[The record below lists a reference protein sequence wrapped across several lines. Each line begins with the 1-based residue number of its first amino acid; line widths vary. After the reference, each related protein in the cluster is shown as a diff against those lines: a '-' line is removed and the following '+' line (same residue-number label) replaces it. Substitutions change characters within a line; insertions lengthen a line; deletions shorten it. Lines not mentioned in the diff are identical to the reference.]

1 MRISILM
8 ACAFLLVASFP
19 GQASAQGVIIKDGLA
34 FSEGPAWDGARYIYF
49 SDIPKNQ
56 ILRHDTETGDTEV
69 FIEDSGGA
77 NGLWVA
83 PDGSLF
89 ACEGGRRAVARYLL
103 PSKERQVMF
112 EKSEEHKFVIEL
124 GEDSTL
130 ELDLSDENGVGTIT
144 GSGSEPASISTP
156 FYLGDGRRLSQPN
169 DLWMDADGGIYVT
182 DPVYGPVENREIET
196 EDVHYIAPGKKV
208 AITAATDLVRPNG
221 IIGTPD
227 GKTLY
232 VADHGDGK
240 TYAYDITGPGKLEN
254 RRVFAEHGSDGMTLD
269 PEGNLYLTDGKTLRV
284 LNPQGAQIRTVE
296 FPEQTTNVTFG
307 GKDGRTLFITC
318 ANSLRSM
325 EIPVAE

>member
-8 ACAFLLVASFP
+8 ACALLAAAAF
-19 GQASAQGVIIKDGLA
+19 AAEAHAQGVAVKDGLA
-34 FSEGPAWDGARYIYF
+34 FSEGPAWDGERHLYF
-49 SDIPKNQ
+49 SDIPRNQ

-77 NGLWVA
+77 NGLWIA
-83 PDGSLF
+83 PDGSLY

-103 PSKERQVMF
+103 PSNERQAVF
-112 EKSEEHKFVIEL
+112 ELSE
-124 GEDSTL
+124 
-130 ELDLSDENGVGTIT
+130 
-144 GSGSEPASISTP
+144 
-156 FYLGDGRRLSQPN
+156 GRKLSQPN

-182 DPVYGPVENREIET
+182 DPVYGAVEDREIET
-196 EDVHYIAPGKKV
+196 EDVYYLAPGEKV
-208 AITAATDLVRPNG
+208 AFTAATDLVRPNG

-232 VADHGDGK
+232 VADHGDDK

-254 RRVFAEHGSDGMTLD
+254 RRVFAEYGSDGMTLD

-284 LNPQGAQIRTVE
+284 LNPQGAQIRAVE

-318 ANSLRSM
+318 ANSLRAL
-325 EIPVAE
+325 EIPAAE